1 MALPNQRR
9 EIMTEDR
16 PTMYNVAF
24 SYDFSTISVGVV
36 APDEELAEEEAIEIL
51 VDEWGPG
58 IRDYSSCDITEI
70 N

>member
-1 MALPNQRR
+1 
-9 EIMTEDR
+9 
-16 PTMYNVAF
+16 MYNVAL

>member
-1 MALPNQRR
+1 
-9 EIMTEDR
+9 MTEDR
-16 PTMYNVAF
+16 PIMYNVAL

-36 APDEELAEEEAIEIL
+36 APNAELAEEEAIEIL